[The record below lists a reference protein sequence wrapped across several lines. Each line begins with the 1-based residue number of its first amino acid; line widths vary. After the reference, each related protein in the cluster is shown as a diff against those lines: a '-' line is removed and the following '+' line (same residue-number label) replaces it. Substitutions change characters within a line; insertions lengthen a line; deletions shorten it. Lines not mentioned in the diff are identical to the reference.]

1 MLVLIFKSFDSGL
14 NYQSLNGSDI
24 LVFGSD
30 WIPRENGNQIGVVGR
45 EWKKD
50 KLRYCQV
57 EILKVQKRLEKEK
70 MNLYNPSKNSVS

>member
-30 WIPRENGNQIGVVGR
+30 WIPRENGNQKGVVGR

-50 KLRYCQV
+50 KLRNVNWRFLRC
-57 EILKVQKRLEKEK
+57 RR
-70 MNLYNPSKNSVS
+70 NLRRRK

>member
-1 MLVLIFKSFDSGL
+1 M
-14 NYQSLNGSDI
+14 NYQSLNSSDL

-30 WIPRENGNQIGVVGR
+30 WISRENGNKKGLVGR

-50 KLRYCQV
+50 KLRNCQV

>member
-1 MLVLIFKSFDSGL
+1 MGL
-14 NYQSLNGSDI
+14 NYQSLNSSDL

-30 WIPRENGNQIGVVGR
+30 WIPRENGNKKGVVGR

-50 KLRYCQV
+50 KLRNCQLEV
-57 EILKVQKRLEKEK
+57 LKVQKKLEKEE